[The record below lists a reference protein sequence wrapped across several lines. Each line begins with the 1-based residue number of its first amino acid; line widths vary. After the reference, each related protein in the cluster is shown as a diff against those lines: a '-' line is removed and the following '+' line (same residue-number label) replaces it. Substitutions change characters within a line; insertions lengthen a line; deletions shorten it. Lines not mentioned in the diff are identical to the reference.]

1 MSQAQA
7 ESVIKNIIREI
18 AQECTNKGETV
29 SETLVAFIVK
39 AVVLDP
45 RNEFNVDRTLTKTDV
60 QNLIKLCV
68 DRLLDKNSV
77 SLETI
82 KMQVY
87 FDMNYT
93 SRAEQLSGG
102 LSALRSYLICISAD
116 SCNDQRFLH
125 SFIERLHYSKVF
137 HYLLKLRGRE
147 RENMF
152 LTLMFVSAALQSV
165 FPQTE
170 LGTFLSLNKK
180 NKEHQLKELTM
191 IVTGIR
197 LFNRDCGKGG
207 EGIDNLPA
215 VLNEAIPATT
225 KQIDTELHISL
236 HLSFCYTATLEKKAW
251 DTQSENLSNQLKEAL
266 YSVRQHVVFLRIILA
281 WVLLCTELCGVYVKN
296 PNKSVWCVS
305 FCLKKKK
312 KKKKNLVVPHFI
324 AVSNL
329 WTGFQNELVLLSVLS
344 NIAVNLQPLM
354 EIHKKLFPLDMLQHL
369 LEDIIVKTDEE
380 RIQETKENRVN
391 SSDFRNQEW
400 LFPETTANFDKLLLQ
415 NRGFC
420 SYTFAKNGVLL
431 PGNPA
436 IGILKYKENYYS
448 FSSKEAAYAF
458 ANNPDKYITMTM
470 EKAMQH
476 AELIQLLELY
486 QFFTSVTPHS
496 EKKNKIGGR
505 LLIKPI
511 TRCDSSTQTDTHIL
525 ESNIVKSYEWN
536 EWELRRKAIKLANLR
551 TKVTHSMQAN
561 LSHMRRENC
570 SQVYLPK
577 DVGTQTKRENSS
589 NVPKPQIFLAGL
601 RGNIPKA
608 THMVK
613 VNLTRAVDET

>member
-93 SRAEQLSGG
+93 SRGM
-102 LSALRSYLICISAD
+102 
-116 SCNDQRFLH
+116 
-125 SFIERLHYSKVF
+125 
-137 HYLLKLRGRE
+137 
-147 RENMF
+147 MF

-266 YSVRQHVVFLRIILA
+266 YSVRQHVVFLRIIL
-281 WVLLCTELCGVYVKN
+281 
-296 PNKSVWCVS
+296 
-305 FCLKKKK
+305 
-312 KKKKNLVVPHFI
+312 PHFI

-496 EKKNKIGGR
+496 ENKIGGR

>member
-93 SRAEQLSGG
+93 SRVEFLNEHQRVLESR
-102 LSALRSYLICISAD
+102 LALISREITDSRARARDELQSLYRKIVSYVL
-116 SCNDQRFLH
+116 LH
-125 SFIERLHYSKVF
+125 SGLGSPTDINVV
-137 HYLLKLRGRE
+137 RE
-147 RENMF
+147 A
-152 LTLMFVSAALQSV
+152 TAALQSV

-266 YSVRQHVVFLRIILA
+266 YSVRQHVVFLRIILSDLITCA
-281 WVLLCTELCGVYVKN
+281 KQVELMENQLGARMEQLKMIVQAKTAVPTAQVY
-296 PNKSVWCVS
+296 
-305 FCLKKKK
+305 
-312 KKKKNLVVPHFI
+312 PHFI

-496 EKKNKIGGR
+496 EVRIGGR